1 MSSWRWLDTGVRGA
15 AENLAL
21 NRALTES
28 RRAGESPSTLR
39 FLRFSPAAIVA
50 LNGDPGR
57 ELDLEFCRAQGIEV
71 QRRLSG
77 GGAIY
82 MDEGVLAWEL
92 YLDRAEAGAAE
103 MPAIACRICEA
114 LARALGG
121 FALDARF
128 RAPSDVTVGG
138 RKVSGSGGAI
148 DDEVL
153 AYQGTLLVD
162 FDLERMLRAL
172 GAMSETKLAAA
183 RAGLADLRGLLGAPP
198 GLEALQAALTGE
210 FAALFG
216 VRMVA
221 GSLGAEELRRAARA
235 REEMAK
241 EEWVHRASRE
251 GVAARTSGGDAA

>member
-1 MSSWRWLDTGVRGA
+1 MSAWRWLDTGVRGA

-28 RRAGESPSTLR
+28 RRAGESTSTLR
-39 FLRFSPAAIVA
+39 FLRFSPSAIVA
-50 LNGDPGR
+50 LNGDPAR
-57 ELDLEFCRAQGIEV
+57 ELDLGYCRAQGIEV
-71 QRRLSG
+71 QRRLTG

-103 MPAIACRICEA
+103 MPAIARRICDT
-114 LARALGG
+114 LARALGR
-121 FALDARF
+121 FSLDARY
-128 RAPSDVTVGG
+128 RAPSDVVVGG

-153 AYQGTLLVD
+153 AYQGTLLID
-162 FDLERMLRAL
+162 FDLDRMLRVL
-172 GAMSETKLAAA
+172 GAMSETKLSATRAA
-183 RAGLADLRGLLGAPP
+183 LADLRGLLGVPP
-198 GLEALQAALTGE
+198 GIEALQAALVEE

-221 GSLGAEELRRAARA
+221 GSLGAEELRRAERA
-235 REEMAK
+235 REEMTNEA
-241 EEWVHRASRE
+241 WVHRASRE
-251 GVAARTSGGDAA
+251 VIADQTSGGDTA